1 MGEPQFTPGGVV
13 SHSTNIPLHFQII
26 PVWMVSYIYSPSSFE
41 DWVKLDFVE
50 MENSVGKDSTMNKNT
65 SDGKALV
72 YLGKTC
78 SESL

>member
-1 MGEPQFTPGGVV
+1 
-13 SHSTNIPLHFQII
+13 
-26 PVWMVSYIYSPSSFE
+26 MVSYIYSPSSFE